1 MESGTLDA
9 ATGAARAAVST
20 LAGCDAGFESQLAA
34 QHTRLAAAALAAARD
49 EKG

>member
-1 MESGTLDA
+1 MESGTLGA
-9 ATGAARAAVST
+9 ATGVARAAVST

-34 QHTRLAAAALAAARD
+34 KHARLAAAALAAARD